1 MSQKDLFIDNLEK
14 GPGSSEPFGAGVNMH
29 PSHEELFVGDFSFI
43 KDLTARS
50 SSPKKTG
57 TSGSRTWMNPLYA
70 ILGINVLIMIVLAGV
85 IWLRPMTVV
94 GPVSVQAEQL
104 PSPPRTEPIP
114 EAAATSSVSKPQPE
128 QALADSSPL
137 TRDELAQLQQ
147 GVSLQTA
154 DAFYAAKQ
162 YAKACYVYQQISS
175 NLSPSTL
182 ENEYLLDYLKL
193 RMAVCLQRQGEA
205 GGQDA
210 LFTAAMQSRSAMVRG
225 LASYYLATTHYQNR
239 EYLSARRYAY
249 QTAALLKAFEGILP
263 ASLEEDLYFMASES
277 LSRFVMGLHP
287 GEFELPGHLWS
298 DSLGD
303 IWPSDMDQTAL
314 CEMLTHAGRKISEGA
329 GSPKII
335 YDTNRSVGTQWSV
348 VCLQS
353 PLQEVLVKV
362 ATQSGTGLTWKTID
376 SVIRNRPVT
385 AYLLYVPQQYAAEV
399 VSGAAGL
406 MWNYDGQKAVVINP
420 ESYDD
425 FDSYR
430 KDLIAES
437 ISMWQR
443 FLLRYRGDHR
453 TPNAHYV
460 LGQMYHLDHQY
471 AAGLGEYK
479 LIQSHFA
486 HNPLAPFAYL
496 EASKIRTIMKDYA
509 GASTDLNEMLLQYPD
524 CKAADQATLYLAQ
537 ATLENGQTAQASD
550 LFKKVF
556 QMDLNRPGKI
566 DAAYGLGRCAYLQKD
581 WTAVKE
587 WLGRAMELMTDQNDS
602 RIVSMCSMLGAAY
615 IELGQYQ
622 QASQALRI
630 ALGSKMSNRDYVQ
643 IIRELAEAEM
653 RQSNYLGALNILES
667 IPMDRLN
674 QADSCEI
681 LITRSKVLRSID
693 AADAAISLLR
703 RKIEFIADSQLR
715 AWLTLELAE
724 CYFVQGDYE
733 LARRELNE
741 VMADIQDAYRAQQ
754 AGLLLARISEQL
766 KQPKQA
772 EMICQTILSN
782 SQVDSEI
789 RRQTFEILGRIYT
802 HQKEYDK
809 AALAFAGVSPQE
821 VKP

>member
-1 MSQKDLFIDNLEK
+1 MSQKDLFIDNVEK
-14 GPGSSEPFGAGVNMH
+14 GPGSSEPFGAGVNLH
-29 PSHEELFVGDFSFI
+29 PSQEELFVGDFSFI
-43 KDLTARS
+43 NDLTAQTS
-50 SSPKKTG
+50 SQKKTG
-57 TSGSRTWMNPLYA
+57 TSGSRYGMNPLYA
-70 ILGINVLIMIVLAGV
+70 ILGVNILITVILAGV
-85 IWLRPMTVV
+85 IWLRPVAV
-94 GPVSVQAEQL
+94 IGPSSVQAEQL
-104 PSPPRTEPIP
+104 PSPAQSEPISQ
-114 EAAATSSVSKPQPE
+114 AGSSVSEVKPQPE
-128 QALADSSPL
+128 QGPAAQSHL
-137 TRDELAQLQQ
+137 TDDELAQLQQ
-147 GVSLQTA
+147 GVSLKMA
-154 DAFYAAKQ
+154 DAFYAAKH
-162 YAKACYVYQQISS
+162 YAKASYVYQQISS
-175 NLSPSTL
+175 NLSPTTV

-193 RMAVCLQRQGEA
+193 RISVCQQRQGEA
-205 GGQDA
+205 SGQNTY
-210 LFTAAMQSRSAMVRG
+210 LNSAMQSRSAMVRG
-225 LASYYLATTHYQNR
+225 LASYYLATTHYQNH
-239 EYLSARRYAY
+239 EYLLARRYAY

-263 ASLEEDLYFMASES
+263 ARLEEDLYFMAAES
-277 LSRFVMGLHP
+277 LSRFVMGLYP
-287 GEFELPGHLWS
+287 GEFDLPGHLWS

-303 IWPSDMDQTAL
+303 IWPNDMDQSAL
-314 CEMLTHAGRKISEGA
+314 CEVLTHAGQKISEGA

-335 YDTNRSVGTQWSV
+335 YDTNRTIGTQWSV

-353 PLQEVLVKV
+353 PLEEVLVKV

-376 SVIRNRPVT
+376 TVIRSRPVT

-399 VSGAAGL
+399 ISGAAGL
-406 MWNYDGQKAVVINP
+406 MWKYDGQNAVVINP
-420 ESYDD
+420 ETYDD

-430 KDLIAES
+430 RYLIAES
-437 ISMWQR
+437 ISIWQR

-479 LIQSHFA
+479 LIQSHFS

-509 GASTDLNEMLLQYPD
+509 GASTDLSEMLLQYPD

-537 ATLENGQTAQASD
+537 ATLESGQTAHASD

-581 WTAVKE
+581 WAAVRE
-587 WLGRAMELMTDQNDS
+587 WLGRAMELMTDQEDS
-602 RIVSMCSMLGAAY
+602 RIVSMCSMLGTAY

-630 ALGSKMSNRDYVQ
+630 ALGSKLSNRDYVQ

-681 LITRSKVLRSID
+681 LITRSRVLRSID
-693 AADAAISLLR
+693 AADAAVSLLR

-724 CYFVQGDYE
+724 CYFIQGDYA
-733 LARRELNE
+733 LARRELND
-741 VMADIQDAYRAQQ
+741 VMADMQDSYRAQQ
-754 AGLLLARISEQL
+754 AGLLLAKISEQL
-766 KQPKQA
+766 NQPQQA
-772 EMICQTILSN
+772 EQICQTILNN
-782 SQVDSEI
+782 SQLDSAI
-789 RRQTFEILGRIYT
+789 RIETFEILGRIYT
-802 HQKEYDK
+802 SQKEYDK
-809 AALAFAGVSPQE
+809 AALAFAGVGPQE
-821 VKP
+821 DRQ